1 MVHRNTTLLAAALVT
16 SVTFAHAQAHAQAP
30 GAAQAEPGPK
40 VGDVAPD
47 FTLPGATIAGV
58 SRTPV
63 TLSAFKGQTVV
74 IAFFPKA
81 RTSGCTAQMTGY
93 RDQWAT
99 LFNGGK
105 GVKVIAISMDA
116 DTTQADWAREAH
128 LPMTFASDTKG
139 EAGKRYGAWTEGRT
153 AEARLLYVV
162 GPDGRIAWTA
172 KPFKPMV
179 ADSYAELG
187 GAVKKVAGFQ

>member
-1 MVHRNTTLLAAALVT
+1 MKGLMN
-16 SVTFAHAQAHAQAP
+16 AP
-30 GAAQAEPGPK
+30 
-40 VGDVAPD
+40 
-47 FTLPGATIAGV
+47 V
-58 SRTPV
+58 S
-63 TLSAFKGQTVV
+63 LSKFKGQTVV

-105 GVKVIAISMDA
+105 GIQVIAISMDA
-116 DTTQADWAREAH
+116 DTTQADWAKEAS
-128 LPMTFASDTKG
+128 LPMMFASDMKG
-139 EAGKRYGAWTEGRT
+139 AAGKLYGAWTEGRPV
-153 AEARLLYVV
+153 ENRLLYVV

-179 ADSYAELG
+179 DDSYTELGAEL
-187 GAVKKVAGFQ
+187 KKVAGTK

>member
-1 MVHRNTTLLAAALVT
+1 MLHRNATLLAAAFVT
-16 SVTFAHAQAHAQAP
+16 SVTSAHAQAP
-30 GAAQAEPGPK
+30 TAQPEVGPK
-40 VGDVAPD
+40 VGEVAPD
-47 FTLPGATIAGV
+47 FSLPGATMAGV
-58 SRTPV
+58 TKAPV
-63 TLSAFKGQTVV
+63 SLAKYRGQTVV

-105 GVKVIAISMDA
+105 GIQVIAISMDA
-116 DTTQADWAREAH
+116 DTTQANWAREAS
-128 LPMTFASDTKG
+128 LPMTFASDMKG
-139 EAGKRYGAWTEGRT
+139 EAGKLYGAWSEGRPV
-153 AEARLLYVV
+153 ESRLLYVV

-179 ADSYAELG
+179 DDSYAELG
-187 GAVKKVAGFQ
+187 AEVKKAAGLK